1 MPRVSIEC
9 PPPYTLEDILKIIA
23 NAASYGIFIEVK
35 TRDEKCAVDV
45 YGLEHFEA
53 EASKKE
59 SFGDFFHPIISTIL
73 TSGARLLLAMAETW
87 LEQHG
92 GYYAFCDTDSMAVS
106 PFNWKKLQQFFEP
119 LNPFKEGDFL
129 KLEKENRAENGKL
142 RELWC
147 YGISAK
153 RYVLYYSD
161 DDEEPVPVKWSSHG
175 LGHLLHD
182 NEKEWERKLWTNIA
196 QYALG
201 RISKEELLAPYATEY
216 AVAKLSLTKPR
227 AHTLRRML
235 F

>member
-1 MPRVSIEC
+1 
-9 PPPYTLEDILKIIA
+9 
-23 NAASYGIFIEVK
+23 
-35 TRDEKCAVDV
+35 
-45 YGLEHFEA
+45 
-53 EASKKE
+53 
-59 SFGDFFHPIISTIL
+59 
-73 TSGARLLLAMAETW
+73 MAETW